1 MGVIQRGIIFSGG
14 TMANAVLFLFH
25 SRVVL
30 EVQDVSQTFPSG
42 PATPAINMLPD
53 VIMLAIG
60 ALQLGLIVY
69 FLGGLGQE
77 RSTVQR
83 APR

>member
-14 TMANAVLFLFH
+14 TIACAVLFLFH

-30 EVQDVSQTFPSG
+30 KIQDVAQTFPSG

-53 VIMLAIG
+53 AIMLAIG

-77 RSTVQR
+77 RSSVQK
-83 APR
+83 APP

>member
-1 MGVIQRGIIFSGG
+1 MGIIQRGIIFSGG
-14 TMANAVLFLFH
+14 TLANAVLFLFH

-30 EVQDVSQTFPSG
+30 EVQSVAQTFPTG

-53 VIMLAIG
+53 AIMLAIG
-60 ALQLGLIVY
+60 ALQLGLIAY
-69 FLGGLGQE
+69 FLGGLGEE
-77 RSTVQR
+77 RSTIRR